1 MQGELGHSP
10 SKRMPRLGENS
21 QYANAQPLSGNRP
34 QYCQVAFS
42 WLFSRLLPRLS
53 PQCSALATPLSNVTS
68 PLPAQPLVSQHRR
81 RFQPLA
87 PVLSPP
93 ARRAPPPPSP
103 CGCQA
108 FQIREVRQSLFFFNF
123 PFLKKKL
130 RAGPVLGCRPGR
142 KRAAANKSAGE
153 ENASAALRG
162 AGGWARGW
170 AAGCARG

>member
-1 MQGELGHSP
+1 MKTPSMPMRSRYLETDPSIAKSPFPGCSLASSPASPSSALPWPPRSPMSPPHCQPSPSSLNTADAFSHSP
-10 SKRMPRLGENS
+10 PS
-21 QYANAQPLSGNRP
+21 
-34 QYCQVAFS
+34 
-42 WLFSRLLPRLS
+42 
-53 PQCSALATPLSNVTS
+53 SN
-68 PLPAQPLVSQHRR
+68 RR
-81 RFQPLA
+81 RA
-87 PVLSPP
+87 
-93 ARRAPPPPSP
+93 ARRPPSP

-108 FQIREVRQSLFFFNF
+108 FQIREVRQSLFFQLSIFE
-123 PFLKKKL
+123 KKL